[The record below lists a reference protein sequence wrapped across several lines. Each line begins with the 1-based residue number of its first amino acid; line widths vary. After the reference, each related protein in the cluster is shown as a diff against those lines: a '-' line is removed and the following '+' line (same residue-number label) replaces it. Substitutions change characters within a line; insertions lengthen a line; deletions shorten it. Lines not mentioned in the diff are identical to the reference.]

1 MREAFQTKKNT
12 KLWTVSKQGSSKKS
26 GFKTFLVL
34 VLRSRGGG
42 VIVYHGFVYNVGC
55 RLWTIG
61 APSPPHTQSKK
72 VKRKLL
78 NKYLIQKYW
87 DMNQKSL
94 RTWSLLGTK
103 WRTLCVRWTVTD
115 TLYNVSVR
123 MESVDK
129 QILVLDLYFVSFQHS
144 PVVFTRHSLQG
155 TADLLGIWELA
166 GLWLKQ
172 FGRSGQFVLIAKQKQ
187 PKTWESSYL
196 ELAQNTLPYLRGDA
210 GMLDKPQLLR
220 QFSHKKTNAKHL
232 YTQFD

>member
-1 MREAFQTKKNT
+1 MRKAFQTKKNT

-42 VIVYHGFVYNVGC
+42 VIVCCGFVYNVGC

-94 RTWSLLGTK
+94 RT
-103 WRTLCVRWTVTD
+103 
-115 TLYNVSVR
+115 
-123 MESVDK
+123 
-129 QILVLDLYFVSFQHS
+129 
-144 PVVFTRHSLQG
+144 
-155 TADLLGIWELA
+155 
-166 GLWLKQ
+166 
-172 FGRSGQFVLIAKQKQ
+172 
-187 PKTWESSYL
+187 
-196 ELAQNTLPYLRGDA
+196 
-210 GMLDKPQLLR
+210 
-220 QFSHKKTNAKHL
+220 
-232 YTQFD
+232 